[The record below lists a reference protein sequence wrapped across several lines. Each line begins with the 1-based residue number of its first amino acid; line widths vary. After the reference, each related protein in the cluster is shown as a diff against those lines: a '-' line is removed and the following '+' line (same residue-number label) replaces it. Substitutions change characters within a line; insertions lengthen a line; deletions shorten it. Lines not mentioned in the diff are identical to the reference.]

1 MRDDTIWG
9 QGGSVQVEMRA
20 HTRGPSSLSGAAF
33 ICPPP
38 EDKAPLFL
46 HTLLKEPFIFVL
58 PQFLSTLF
66 APLNFIM
73 EKVESILPS
82 SLWHQLTRI

>member
-1 MRDDTIWG
+1 M
-9 QGGSVQVEMRA
+9 EMRA
-20 HTRGPSSLSGAAF
+20 HTHVDPRHKPGCCFYLTP
-33 ICPPP
+33 PPP
-38 EDKAPLFL
+38 EDKATLFL
-46 HTLLKEPFIFVL
+46 HMLLKESFMFVL
-58 PQFLSTLF
+58 LQFLSTLF